1 MRDPYLI
8 KSVAHAAQL
17 LDAFAQPGEILA
29 QHQMVTRTGLSRG
42 IIHRLVYT
50 LKQHGV
56 MEQVGENQ
64 YRLQYRKLTKNKW
77 KIGYGAPGIDTL
89 FTRAVTESLRVA
101 ADAGNEIELL
111 VLDHHYKS
119 AVTLRNAEQFIRE
132 RVDLV
137 IEYQVD
143 VQLAAVIANRYQEM
157 HIPVVAVNN
166 PHPGAT
172 YFGAD
177 NYEAGLVGGR
187 HLGNW
192 ARTHWQG
199 EVDQIVM
206 LELARAGAVPKSRLG
221 GMVHGIQG
229 ALGSGADKVPV
240 VYLNGNGQFEA
251 SWRAIRNH
259 LRTTRAE
266 RVLIGAMND
275 NSALGALRAYDEAGR
290 LDNCAV
296 MGQNGSPEAREELR
310 RPRSRLVASV
320 AYFPETYGPGLVRLA
335 LDILNRRFV
344 PPSACLPDTS
354 Y

>member
-1 MRDPYLI
+1 M
-8 KSVAHAAQL
+8 
-17 LDAFAQPGEILA
+17 
-29 QHQMVTRTGLSRG
+29 
-42 IIHRLVYT
+42 
-50 LKQHGV
+50 
-56 MEQVGENQ
+56 
-64 YRLQYRKLTKNKW
+64 
-77 KIGYGAPGIDTL
+77 
-89 FTRAVTESLRVA
+89 
-101 ADAGNEIELL
+101 
-111 VLDHHYKS
+111 
-119 AVTLRNAEQFIRE
+119 
-132 RVDLV
+132 DLV

-157 HIPVVAVNN
+157 RIPVVAVNN

-172 YFGAD
+172 YFGAN

-206 LELARAGAVPKSRLG
+206 LELARAGTVPKSRLG

-229 ALGSGADKVPV
+229 ALGSAADKVPV
-240 VYLNGNGQFEA
+240 VYLDGNGQFEA
-251 SWRAIRNH
+251 SWRAIRKH
-259 LRTTRAE
+259 LRSARAE

-310 RPRSRLVASV
+310 RPASRLVASV
-320 AYFPETYGPGLVRLA
+320 AYFPETYGEGLVRLA

-344 PPSACLPDTS
+344 PPAVFTRHQLLTS
-354 Y
+354 KNVDHFYPNDPG